1 MILLKRLKFI
11 YTYVNKPSRKEQLRM
26 IQESLEGVDL
36 PANASDTPQTETAKG
51 AETAKGT
58 AHAKTVHFIKD
69 KKKEED

>member
-26 IQESLEGVDL
+26 IQERLEGFE
-36 PANASDTPQTETAKG
+36 PASASDTPQAETSKG
-51 AETAKGT
+51 TETAKGT
-58 AHAKTVHFIKD
+58 AAKTMHFIKD

>member
-1 MILLKRLKFI
+1 
-11 YTYVNKPSRKEQLRM
+11 M
-26 IQESLEGVDL
+26 IQERLEGVDL

>member
-26 IQESLEGVDL
+26 IQERLDGVDL
-36 PANASDTPQTETAKG
+36 PANASDTPQTKG
-51 AETAKGT
+51 AETARET
-58 AHAKTVHFIKD
+58 AHAKTAHFIKD